1 MPKAPAISIS
11 GSVISSAR
19 TFWSD
24 SRSRRWLMAS
34 KRSCSWRSRP
44 NAFTI
49 FVPVN
54 ASWRRTASWAT
65 RSWARLLILYR
76 RRPTMRTMS
85 AMKGNATSAHV
96 VSTHSRVNITTSSAT
111 IVPACRTAMTSNP
124 EEIRDSRLTSVSTR
138 DMRSAEWTPA
148 KNDSGMPWMWI

>member
-1 MPKAPAISIS
+1 
-11 GSVISSAR
+11 
-19 TFWSD
+19 
-24 SRSRRWLMAS
+24 
-34 KRSCSWRSRP
+34 
-44 NAFTI
+44 
-49 FVPVN
+49 
-54 ASWRRTASWAT
+54 
-65 RSWARLLILYR
+65 
-76 RRPTMRTMS
+76 MS